1 MKGVRTLF
9 QSNDCEQMV
18 CPTGNCANLISWV
31 TLHTFLK
38 VPTFNRGREMKAP
51 DGTLGETLQNS
62 CKNLKV
68 LLVDERSLIGAT
80 AMGWMEFMCC
90 YSVASQTGRTRFF
103 VFPSHEEEANHNN
116 KNLRE
121 ANKMHPVVKLM
132 AKEKGIHS
140 SSVDTNQA
148 GGLINTPYLCKGAK
162 VMLTANLNVKQ
173 GLFNGAT
180 GHVVDTI

>member
-1 MKGVRTLF
+1 
-9 QSNDCEQMV
+9 MV
-18 CPTGNCANLISWV
+18 I
-31 TLHTFLK
+31 
-38 VPTFNRGREMKAP
+38 
-51 DGTLGETLQNS
+51 
-62 CKNLKV
+62 
-68 LLVDERSLIGAT
+68 
-80 AMGWMEFMCC
+80 EF
-90 YSVASQTGRTRFF
+90 SVAKASFIKDKDLMQRRESSRFF
-103 VFPSHEEEANHNN
+103 VFPSHEEAANHNN